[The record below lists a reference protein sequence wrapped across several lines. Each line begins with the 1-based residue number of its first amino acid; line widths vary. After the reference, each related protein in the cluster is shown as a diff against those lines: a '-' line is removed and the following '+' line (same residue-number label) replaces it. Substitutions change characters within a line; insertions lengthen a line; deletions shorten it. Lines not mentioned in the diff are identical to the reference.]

1 MNNREQIKTEFL
13 QRLQTFALTLKDYV
27 STKDNQWTIK
37 GFIDAFEN
45 IYTIS
50 ADTKIVSK
58 ILEIHLFSKF
68 LEFANQYNYELVL
81 AEHQNWY
88 PDISFVSKEDSNIKF
103 AVDLKTTYR
112 QDENFCNGFTLG
124 SHGGYFTNQNSSK
137 NIQFPYNKYLGHYC
151 LCVIYTRNTLP
162 VLEETKRFRI
172 NQLNEIQSV
181 ISSFEFFAQEKWK
194 IASDLGGSK
203 NTGNIGS
210 IKHINDLKQ
219 GNGIFSKLGENWFN
233 DYWTNYGE
241 ITQTDDK
248 GKPITKTVK
257 KKGKEVE
264 KIVKITDIKSYLRFK
279 GNDDVWIA
287 QNVVQKR
294 TSGNTKG
301 GEDE

>member
-1 MNNREQIKTEFL
+1 MNDKEQIKTEFL

-88 PDISFVSKEDSNIKF
+88 PDVSFVSKEDPSIKF

-124 SHGGYFTNQNSSK
+124 SHGKYFTDQNSTK
-137 NIQFPYNKYLGHYC
+137 NIQFPYNQYLGHYC
-151 LCVIYTRNTLP
+151 LCVIYSRNPLP
-162 VLEETKRFRI
+162 DLSETEVYKTT
-172 NQLNEIQSV
+172 QLNDIQSV
-181 ISSFEFFAQEKWK
+181 ISDFEFFAQEKWK

-210 IKHINDLKQ
+210 IKHINDLVQ
-219 GNGIFSKLGENWFN
+219 GNGIFSKLGETWFN
-233 DYWTNYGE
+233 EYWTNYGD
-241 ITQTDDK
+241 ITKTDDE
-248 GKPITKTVK
+248 GNPITKTVE
-257 KKGKEVE
+257 KKGKDVE
-264 KIVKITDIKSYLRFK
+264 ETVMITDIKSYLRFK
-279 GNDDVWIA
+279 GKDDEWIA
-287 QNVVQKR
+287 QNVLPKK